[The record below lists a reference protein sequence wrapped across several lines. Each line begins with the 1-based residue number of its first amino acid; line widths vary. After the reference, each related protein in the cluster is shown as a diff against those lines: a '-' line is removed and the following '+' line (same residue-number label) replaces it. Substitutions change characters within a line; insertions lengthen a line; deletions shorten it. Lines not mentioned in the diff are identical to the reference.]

1 MCAAVY
7 RFLIWLNL
15 YFYCLSLSLNILLF
29 FCVLCIDY
37 LAYEFTP
44 NVIRFLHQSD
54 YFLCSSSSRLTALE
68 SDRCSNSMHT
78 RWSSKF
84 DWIRVGVLCKEATW
98 DIFLDSREK
107 NAFSLISLRLSWE
120 TRWVLLMLAYAAY
133 ALPFASTCCLLLLGF
148 VDVIDITDAFCHDE
162 DWILRNFR
170 IEKNNFI
177 QFDIKWISQQFSSE
191 IIKQPEYY

>member
-15 YFYCLSLSLNILLF
+15 YFYCLSLSYIF
-29 FCVLCIDY
+29 FI
-37 LAYEFTP
+37 
-44 NVIRFLHQSD
+44 IFLRLMYRLICLWIHAECDSISSPERL
-54 YFLCSSSSRLTALE
+54 FLCSSSSRLTALE

-98 DIFLDSREK
+98 DIFCRFKRE
-107 NAFSLISLRLSWE
+107 NLSFSLISLRLSWE
-120 TRWVLLMLAYAAY
+120 TRWGLLMLAYAAY

-148 VDVIDITDAFCHDE
+148 VNVIDIHDAFCHDE
-162 DWILRNFR
+162 DWICAILESKR
-170 IEKNNFI
+170 II
-177 QFDIKWISQQFSSE
+177 
-191 IIKQPEYY
+191 